1 MNTSTGGFDNPPGTT
16 AFLETRLV
24 LLSVD
29 QAKQF
34 LMNSDSVTTHITT
47 FEDANDECRVL
58 CELRRTP
65 EILELISAWNGPE
78 LGLQSKLRRQFPD
91 HLVRAALTLHELRR
105 KAASKFSQAASI
117 WCDRRSLEQSTAE
130 VVANHKAKRFEGHAW
145 DLCSGMGSD
154 AIAMAS
160 RCLVTAVDLNP
171 AACLR
176 VQWNAETYGVADQIR
191 VLCQDVMQLDELS
204 GLAHIDP
211 DRRAGSEGKASRIED
226 YVPSLA
232 ELLSIM
238 PRCRGGAIKVGPAS
252 NFGGKFPD
260 TEIELI
266 SLAGECKEATVWFGE
281 LAGSQPF
288 RATVLPAG
296 QTITGHPLD
305 AVAPVTP
312 LRRYVYDPDPAVV
325 RAGLLDVVAQ
335 ELDLTRLDE
344 AEEYLTS
351 DTLVESA
358 FVHPFE
364 VLAELPYNENELRA
378 WLRKSDFGQ
387 VEIKCRHIPVQA
399 ETLRRRLPLP
409 GHQPGVVIIAK
420 LAGKSRTICARRCAK
435 G

>member
-1 MNTSTGGFDNPPGTT
+1 
-16 AFLETRLV
+16 
-24 LLSVD
+24 
-29 QAKQF
+29 
-34 LMNSDSVTTHITT
+34 MNSDFVNPQVAS

-65 EILELISAWNGPE
+65 EILDLISDWRGPE

-105 KAASKFSQAASI
+105 KAATKFSRAASI
-117 WCDRRSLEQSTAE
+117 WCDRRGLEQSTAE
-130 VVANHKAKRFEGHAW
+130 LVAIHKAKRFEGAVW
-145 DLCSGMGSD
+145 DLCSGIGSD
-154 AIAMAS
+154 AIAMAAM
-160 RCLVTAVDLNP
+160 CQVTAVDLNP

-176 VQWNAETYGVADQIR
+176 IQWNAELYGVSNQLAAM
-191 VLCQDVMQLDELS
+191 CHDVMQLDNLS
-204 GLAHIDP
+204 GLVHVDP

-226 YVPSLA
+226 YVPSLPD
-232 ELLSIM
+232 LLSIM
-238 PRCRGGAIKVGPAS
+238 QRCRGGAIKVGPAS
-252 NFGGKFPD
+252 NFGGKFPN

-296 QTITGHPLD
+296 ETIAGHPLD
-305 AVAPVTP
+305 AVAPTTP
-312 LRRYVYDPDPAVV
+312 LGRYVYDPDPAVV

-335 ELDLTRLDE
+335 KLNLTRIDD

-351 DTLVESA
+351 ETLVDSA
-358 FVHPFE
+358 FVQPFE
-364 VLAELPYNENELRA
+364 VLAELPHNENELRA

-387 VEIKCRHIPVQA
+387 LEIKCRHIPVQA

-409 GHQPGVVIIAK
+409 GNQPGVVLIAK
-420 LAGKSRTICARRCAK
+420 IAGKSRTICARRCGK